1 MNLGSKMRSLERKA
15 EIAEQRIDKRTV
27 IVINEGEPE
36 PDIPPGALLIILRV
50 YPWEDAKE
58 SSQIETWEL
67 DEVAEIKRGRC
78 RT

>member
-58 SSQIETWEL
+58 SSQIET
-67 DEVAEIKRGRC
+67 
-78 RT
+78 

>member
-1 MNLGSKMRSLERKA
+1 MNWRSKLRSLERKA
-15 EIAEQRIDKRTV
+15 EKTEQRISTGKV